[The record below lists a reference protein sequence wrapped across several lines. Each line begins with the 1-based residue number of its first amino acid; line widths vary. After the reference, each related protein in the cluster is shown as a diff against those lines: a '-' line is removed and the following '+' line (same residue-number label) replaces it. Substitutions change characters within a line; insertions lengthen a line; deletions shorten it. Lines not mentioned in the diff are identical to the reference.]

1 MPIQKFKSFQ
11 EAEEALWCF
20 RPNMAY
26 YQSLRQFWDTIARL
40 HPLKKYPHGI
50 TRYKSTVEA
59 DQKMDEWLSTP

>member
-1 MPIQKFKSFQ
+1 
-11 EAEEALWCF
+11 
-20 RPNMAY
+20 MAY